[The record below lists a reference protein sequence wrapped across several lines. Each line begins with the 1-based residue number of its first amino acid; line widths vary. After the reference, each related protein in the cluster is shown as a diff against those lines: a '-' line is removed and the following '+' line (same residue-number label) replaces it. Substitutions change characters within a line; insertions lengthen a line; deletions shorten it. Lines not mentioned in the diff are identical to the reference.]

1 MTLKGGTADIF
12 FDNNS
17 YNGNV
22 RFNISGV
29 DRMPD
34 GSPGVTTMATW
45 TPSKGLNLTG
55 KYLMP
60 NSFHDFEQR
69 TIKIGTK
76 EVLHQTQVFVRP
88 SQSFR

>member
-1 MTLKGGTADIF
+1 MTLKGVTTDIF

-34 GSPGVTTMATW
+34 GSQGVTTMATW

-76 EVLHQTQVFVRP
+76 EVWHQTQVFVRS